1 MLKIKKIGQSARE
14 IASDT
19 LGMLVRR
26 KGDNEQPFAKGM
38 MLPSDTVDNYEEL
51 TADQIPAYTEA
62 EYEDLVG
69 RKIAER
75 YSINAQIALLRQ
87 AATKPDE
94 FAAFDAF
101 AEACKAEAR
110 KELAERGKDE

>member
-1 MLKIKKIGQSARE
+1 MIKTVKQG
-14 IASDT
+14 
-19 LGMLVRR
+19 GMTHIVATEGILHR
-26 KGDNEQPFAKGM
+26 KGSADYPAIRRRPLLDGD
-38 MLPSDTVDNYEEL
+38 SIDNYEEL
-51 TADQIPAYTEA
+51 TADQIPAYTES

-110 KELAERGKDE
+110 KELAERKKEEE

>member
-1 MLKIKKIGQSARE
+1 MIKTVKQG
-14 IASDT
+14 
-19 LGMLVRR
+19 GMTHIVATEGILHR
-26 KGDNEQPFAKGM
+26 KGSADYPAIRRRPLLDGD
-38 MLPSDTVDNYEEL
+38 SIDNYEEL

-75 YSINAQIALLRQ
+75 YSINALRRQ
-87 AATKPDE
+87 AATKPAE

-110 KELAERGKDE
+110 KELAARGKDEE